1 MGFLPLENTMP
12 KQYEAIRDSLI
23 KKGKSPKAA
32 KTMAAKIYNS
42 KRGKKAPVTRGSK

>member
-1 MGFLPLENTMP
+1 MP